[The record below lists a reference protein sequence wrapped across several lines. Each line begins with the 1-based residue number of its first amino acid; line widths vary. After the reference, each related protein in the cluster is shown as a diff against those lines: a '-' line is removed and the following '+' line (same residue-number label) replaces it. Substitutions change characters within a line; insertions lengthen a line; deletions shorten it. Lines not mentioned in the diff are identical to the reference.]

1 MFCIWKKICCIKQ
14 KTGAIILL
22 LNREKEVEKVFSQSL
37 YRHHRHTTKKK
48 RTSVKN
54 YSYTFIMKKLLVL
67 LPAKTPLSTIKK
79 IAFSDSCC
87 KNSTTYLQCRNPLLY
102 TFLKKYK
109 GVNRK
114 FYSRHLYCIQ
124 LFAVT
129 KNGIL
134 LTQAHDRKTI
144 S

>member
-1 MFCIWKKICCIKQ
+1 MCYVFEKIFAALNKKQ
-14 KTGAIILL
+14 VLL
-22 LNREKEVEKVFSQSL
+22 IPFLNREKEVEKVFSQSL

-67 LPAKTPLSTIKK
+67 LPAKKQLSTMKNTAIS
-79 IAFSDSCC
+79 IFCC
-87 KNSTTYLQCRNPLLY
+87 KNSTAYLQCRNPLLY
-102 TFLKKYK
+102 TFFKKYK

-124 LFAVT
+124 NLSFT
-129 KNGIL
+129 KEALKKAEI
-134 LTQAHDRKTI
+134 HDM
-144 S
+144 